1 MKLIFLNG
9 WTGQAIPAKITVRQ
23 VQGSMFLIYFFVGVG
38 LVITLAMGA
47 LYFNNARR
55 MTSITAGR
63 IVRSEER
70 EVLRKDTREFE
81 TDIVASYTAAGRQYE
96 ISRTLPGRLGKRF
109 AQGAPINIRY
119 NPAEP
124 GMADLM
130 PR

>member
-1 MKLIFLNG
+1 
-9 WTGQAIPAKITVRQ
+9 
-23 VQGSMFLIYFFVGVG
+23 MFLIYFFIAVA
-38 LVITLAMGA
+38 LVITLAMGT

-81 TDIVASYTAAGRQYE
+81 TDIVASYTAAGREYQ

-109 AQGAPINIRY
+109 TQGAPINIRY
-119 NPAEP
+119 NPAEQE
-124 GMADLM
+124 MADLM